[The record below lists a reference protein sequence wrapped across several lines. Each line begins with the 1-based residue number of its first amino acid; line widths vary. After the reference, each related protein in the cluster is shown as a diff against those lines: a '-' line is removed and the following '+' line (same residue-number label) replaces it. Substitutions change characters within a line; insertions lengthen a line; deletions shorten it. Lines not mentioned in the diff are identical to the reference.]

1 MRLFSFV
8 PARTLALVVVPGLL
22 ATAALAPRP
31 AAAFNAPPDARAVCL
46 ENGALAAAR
55 SDNVASCVRNAVGDY
70 EVRVN
75 NPVTHCTFVATL
87 GLPGVGVPPPG
98 EIGVA
103 QGSANNR
110 VRVLT
115 RTSAGALANRPF
127 HLVVA
132 CPD

>member
-1 MRLFSFV
+1 L
-8 PARTLALVVVPGLL
+8 
-22 ATAALAPRP
+22 
-31 AAAFNAPPDARAVCL
+31 AFNAPPDARAVCL
-46 ENGALAAAR
+46 ENGALVAAR
-55 SDNVASCVRNAVGDY
+55 SDNVASCVRNTAGDY

-75 NPVTHCTFVATL
+75 NAVNRCTFVATI
-87 GLPGVGVPPPG
+87 GLPGVAIPPAG

-115 RTSAGALANRPF
+115 RNSAGVPTNRPF
-127 HLVVA
+127 HLIVA